1 MNAVE
6 SLSTYH
12 GKGWI
17 WTGLIRDSRMWMCW
31 GRERAFQLEETE
43 AWGVGLGQ
51 GRMWSAALCSGKSL
65 QACRECLLLFLDL
78 FGCCFWQPW
87 VSLLHSWAFSSCGER
102 GLLFIV
108 VLGPLSGSFSCC
120 GARECVCVCV
130 WGCSSRYGT
139 WSSCP
144 EACGIFLDRRL
155 NPGPL
160 PWQADSLP
168 LDPQG
173 SLRVASLK
181 EAPFC
186 SHGVPCLDP
195 MHPEYSHSNG
205 ILNTSLRL
213 LNAEWLGGDL
223 IAAARRQVREG
234 YYRFSGK

>member
-6 SLSTYH
+6 SLRTYH

-130 WGCSSRYGT
+130 CGGAPVDMAHGLVVPRHVGSSWTGDWT
-139 WSSCP
+139 
-144 EACGIFLDRRL
+144 
-155 NPGPL
+155 
-160 PWQADSLP
+160 QA
-168 LDPQG
+168 
-173 SLRVASLK
+173 
-181 EAPFC
+181 
-186 SHGVPCLDP
+186 PCLGRRILYHWTP
-195 MHPEYSHSNG
+195 REAWELHP
-205 ILNTSLRL
+205 
-213 LNAEWLGGDL
+213 
-223 IAAARRQVREG
+223 
-234 YYRFSGK
+234 